1 MPSSAWA
8 VSANVSRC
16 PHFVVREDGW
26 SKILAGMT
34 TVEEI
39 VRVTKT
45 DVSAIV

>member
-1 MPSSAWA
+1 
-8 VSANVSRC
+8 
-16 PHFVVREDGW
+16 VREDGW